1 MESYILLLPYLLLPY
16 LLYIYI
22 YVYLPE
28 STSLKQLGELFVILL
43 AGMCGV
49 ELFILL
55 ENFTP
60 NRKRIVSQIIPLEL
74 RK

>member
-1 MESYILLLPYLLLPY
+1 MDGLVLTLHVRDSSDYGELHTLTPLSL
-16 LLYIYI
+16 IYI

-60 NRKRIVSQIIPLEL
+60 NRRG
-74 RK
+74 

>member
-1 MESYILLLPYLLLPY
+1 MTMESYILLLSYLLY
-16 LLYIYI
+16 VYIYI

-49 ELFILL
+49 ELLILL

-60 NRKRIVSQIIPLEL
+60 NRRG
-74 RK
+74 

>member
-1 MESYILLLPYLLLPY
+1 MESYILLLPYLL
-16 LLYIYI
+16 YI

>member
-1 MESYILLLPYLLLPY
+1 MESYILLLPYLL
-16 LLYIYI
+16 YIYIYITI

-49 ELFILL
+49 ELLILL

-60 NRKRIVSQIIPLEL
+60 NRRG
-74 RK
+74 